1 MIGTDN
7 YLHAYVDRRM
17 KYIVDEWDL
26 STHTDLSDFVGRLY
40 ALEQEIPRLKA
51 FEQTAAD
58 KLTELEIRA
67 AKLKGRV

>member
-1 MIGTDN
+1 MIGTDT
-7 YLHAYVDRRM
+7 YLNAYVDRRM

-26 STHTDLSDFVGRLY
+26 STRTDLSDFTSRLA

-51 FEQTAAD
+51 FEHTTSD
-58 KLTELEIRA
+58 KLTELETRA

>member
-26 STHTDLSDFVGRLY
+26 STRTDLSDFTGRLA
-40 ALEQEIPRLKA
+40 ALEEEIPQLKA
-51 FEQTAAD
+51 FEHTAAD
-58 KLTELEIRA
+58 KLTELENRA
-67 AKLKGRV
+67 ARLKGRV